1 MSSSIIYMHVYQ
13 RIYMH
18 TNRSSTSYVI
28 GELQIK
34 TMNRC
39 HHTPTSMVKMQ
50 NLDIAKCWQGC

>member
-18 TNRSSTSYVI
+18 TNSSSISYVI

-50 NLDIAKCWQGC
+50 NLDIAKC